1 MFHEV
6 SLLRSSTCEVFAGG
20 PPLRIG
26 DKGLEFELGTGSEG
40 QFCRPF
46 LHIFAKLVD
55 GKGHL
60 FLHKIFIN
68 IENEWKWNLLK
79 IEN

>member
-1 MFHEV
+1 MFHEF
-6 SLLRSSTCEVFAGG
+6 SSLRSSTCEVFAGG

-46 LHIFAKLVD
+46 LPFFCQA
-55 GKGHL
+55 GRWKGTP
-60 FLHKIFIN
+60 FSPQDLHKHRTY
-68 IENEWKWNLLK
+68 ENEVY
-79 IEN
+79 

>member
-6 SLLRSSTCEVFAGG
+6 SWLPSSTCEVFAGG

-40 QFCRPF
+40 QFSRPF
-46 LHIFAKLVD
+46 LHFFFAKLVD

-68 IENEWKWNLLK
+68 IENEVY
-79 IEN
+79 